1 MVDHKTYYGLP
12 VSKTQNESPIS
23 EYLNT
28 YLSENPKIGYLVFN
42 VFQNSP
48 VRGRI
53 PIPNAKITIS
63 KLLEDD
69 YYFSKIIMT
78 NENGETVPVHLPTV
92 SRDLSLKPGEVR
104 VYSTYQASVEA
115 PGYQRQDIFD
125 VEIFEGITAVQ
136 NVVLQTSAAIRGNR
150 AGADR
155 VSIE

>member
-1 MVDHKTYYGLP
+1 MDDHKTYYGLHAT
-12 VSKTQNESPIS
+12 KTQIESPIT

-28 YLSENPKIGYLVFN
+28 YLSENPEVGYLVFD
-42 VFQNSP
+42 VHQNSP

-63 KLLEDD
+63 KLLGED
-69 YYFSKIIMT
+69 YYFSKIITT
-78 NENGETVPVHLPTV
+78 NENGETVPVPLPTV
-92 SRDLSLKPGEVR
+92 SRELSLKPGEGR

-136 NVVLQTSAAIRGNR
+136 HVDLQPIAANRGNR
-150 AGADR
+150 AGSDR
-155 VSIE
+155 VSVG